1 MDYKQFVKSTI
12 NRFETPTYYAVKKAL
27 VGEYITFSILNEEDI
42 TQEILSE
49 KVCDYF
55 EKLGMKTGLSL
66 DEYIDKQFN
75 NQIAHY
81 LKTLNSIVEPK
92 IMQTPKTKKNEP
104 PAAVPRARKYYE
116 KAVAIKSTKE
126 LSVRNLIDYSRI
138 MFCLY
143 ATIVENDYK
152 QIENFAYSIEKLDP
166 GRMIDSLKNSG
177 VIKKKWYK
185 VEEQYSTDTCF
196 FMLAIIMLYTI
207 INDKVEGENS
217 NE

>member
-81 LKTLNSIVEPK
+81 LKTLNSIVEP
-92 IMQTPKTKKNEP
+92 PGF
-104 PAAVPRARKYYE
+104 PANG
-116 KAVAIKSTKE
+116 IKEYVS
-126 LSVRNLIDYSRI
+126 
-138 MFCLY
+138 
-143 ATIVENDYK
+143 
-152 QIENFAYSIEKLDP
+152 
-166 GRMIDSLKNSG
+166 
-177 VIKKKWYK
+177 
-185 VEEQYSTDTCF
+185 
-196 FMLAIIMLYTI
+196 
-207 INDKVEGENS
+207 
-217 NE
+217 